1 MMIKPW
7 LIRIVGKTK
16 QYISLQVLANWIGLL
31 ANIVVTASVARLLG
45 ALYEGSF
52 EEGQLSATLLAALAA
67 VVVRIVCTLAASR
80 MSFLASDEVKRILR
94 ERIYRKLCRLG
105 LSYTEKIG
113 TSEAVQIAGE
123 GVDQRQLCLRRK
135 AAALLRLIILSC
147 AGNFWSAGHLI
158 FSHHE
163 GALYA
168 AEFHYGHGRCTEELL
183 ESGGAYFS
191 GRGRHDCPAV
201 GGSSR
206 CGSLALFSMWP

>member
-67 VVVRIVCTLAASR
+67 VVVLIVCTLAASR

-123 GVDQRQLCLRRK
+123 GVDQRHCLRRSGG
-135 AAALLRLIILSC
+135 RYHSFR
-147 AGNFWSAGHLI
+147 AGI
-158 FSHHE
+158 
-163 GALYA
+163 
-168 AEFHYGHGRCTEELL
+168 
-183 ESGGAYFS
+183 SGGAYFS
-191 GRGRHDCPAV
+191 GRGHHDCPAV
-201 GGSSR
+201 GGLFHPAAAAWLFFP
-206 CGSLALFSMWP
+206 CGHERHGRQR

>member
-94 ERIYRKLCRLG
+94 
-105 LSYTEKIG
+105 LSYTER
-113 TSEAVQIAGE
+113 SAP
-123 GVDQRQLCLRRK
+123 RRRCRSREK
-135 AAALLRLIILSC
+135 AWIS
-147 AGNFWSAGHLI
+147 W
-158 FSHHE
+158 
-163 GALYA
+163 
-168 AEFHYGHGRCTEELL
+168 RCTL
-183 ESGGAYFS
+183 
-191 GRGRHDCPAV
+191 AV
-201 GGSSR
+201 ICRSSSTA
-206 CGSLALFSMWP
+206 CWLP

>member
-1 MMIKPW
+1 MIKPW

-94 ERIYRKLCRLG
+94 ERISMESVLKELDPGIFVPVERGYVVNMKRIRRISGDTLYLEKGYEVQVSRTRLPKVKQ
-105 LSYTEKIG
+105 EI
-113 TSEAVQIAGE
+113 
-123 GVDQRQLCLRRK
+123 
-135 AAALLRLIILSC
+135 
-147 AGNFWSAGHLI
+147 
-158 FSHHE
+158 
-163 GALYA
+163 
-168 AEFHYGHGRCTEELL
+168 
-183 ESGGAYFS
+183 
-191 GRGRHDCPAV
+191 
-201 GGSSR
+201 SR
-206 CGSLALFSMWP
+206 CWGGRRS